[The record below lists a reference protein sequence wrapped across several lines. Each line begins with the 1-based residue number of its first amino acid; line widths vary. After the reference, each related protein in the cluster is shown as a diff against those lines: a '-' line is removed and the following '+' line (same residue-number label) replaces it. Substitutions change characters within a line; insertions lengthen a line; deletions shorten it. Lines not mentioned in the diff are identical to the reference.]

1 VTQELWR
8 YFPILY
14 HSKMTKEEL
23 IDSRFSLMKGPSDTV
38 FQQLHIL
45 NKTLS
50 AVTELKLITTS
61 QNKTEIEYKLDLT
74 KISEDHKTLLYK
86 FNPNNKDMSIQ
97 GFYNNLLEDAKITNK
112 YNIQLNEKIQSMTI
126 DKKGIYI

>member
-1 VTQELWR
+1 
-8 YFPILY
+8 
-14 HSKMTKEEL
+14 MTKEEL

-112 YNIQLNEKIQSMTI
+112 YNIQLNAEI
-126 DKKGIYI
+126 